1 MKIYETSVR
10 KPITTALI
18 FVAVVV
24 LGLFS
29 LNKLPVDL
37 LPDVE
42 TNVIMVMTTY
52 QGASAADVETN
63 VSRPLENVLNTV
75 TYLKN
80 IWSSSRENRSII
92 FLEFEYGM
100 DIDELTN
107 DVRSKLDLVKSFLP
121 DGTQD
126 PVIFKFSTDM
136 IPVMMISATADQ
148 SLPALYKI
156 LEENVAN
163 PLARIPGVG
172 SVSIAGAPQR
182 EIQVFVDP
190 SKLEAYNLTI
200 EGIAQ
205 KIRMENINTP
215 AGIMDI
221 GNESYALRVQGEFI
235 SPVEMNNLVVG
246 SMANRNIYLSD
257 VAIVK
262 DTLEE
267 RAQEVYTNS
276 VQGATI
282 VVQKQSGSN
291 TVKIADAVHKML
303 PDLQKNLPSDIHLET
318 IGDTSDNIKNTISGL
333 VETVMYAFVFVML
346 VVLFFLGRWRATL
359 IIIVTIPISLVA
371 AFIYLGFT
379 DSSLNIISLSS
390 LSVAI
395 GMVVDDAIVVLENI
409 TTHIERGSRPKSA
422 AIYGTSEVSVSVI
435 ASTLTLIAVFF
446 PLTMVKGMTGVMFE
460 QLGWMVTII
469 MTVSMAA
476 SLTLTPMMSS
486 LMLRPDRKRNKFSK
500 WLFRPIEKF
509 LDWLDNVYAA
519 TINWTVRHRTI
530 TTVSLFIF
538 FILTLVPV
546 FMPESP
552 IGTEFMPAQDN
563 SRISATVEL
572 PIGTRVEITRATAE
586 DLYALWREK
595 YPEMAM
601 INFSL
606 GQASS
611 KNVFGSMQN
620 NGPHI
625 ISFNIRLSDLK
636 ERERSLFEIS
646 DLMRKDLENIPTI
659 RKSSVVVGG
668 GHMMGGQSTIDL
680 EIYGYDFFE
689 TDKIAKTMSEK
700 MAEIPG
706 LVDIKISREDY
717 QPEFRVQFDREKL
730 AINGLDIATAS
741 NFLRNRVNGL
751 VASLFRE
758 DGEEYDIRVAYAPEF
773 RQSIEAIENILI
785 YNNQGQSVR
794 IKDVGKVV
802 EEFSPPT
809 IERRNRQRLITVSST
824 ISGTTMDKAVAAIN
838 KSVDELNLPSNIYT
852 QIGGSYLDQQ
862 ESFAD
867 LTTLLLLIL
876 LLVFIVMASQFE
888 SLTYPFI
895 IMFSV
900 PFAVSG
906 VIIALLITN
915 TNFNMMSFIGVIML
929 AGIVVKNGIVLVDY
943 INLNRGRGMGII
955 QAVINGGK
963 SRLRPVLMTTIT
975 TILGMTPLAISTSEG
990 SEMWKPMAVTVIGGL
1005 TISTIFTLVIVPTVY
1020 ASFAKN
1026 GVKRQRRKLRKQLT
1040 TKNDKLEQRTK
1051 NKE

>member
-52 QGASAADVETN
+52 QGASAADVEAN

-215 AGIMDI
+215 AGTMDI

-235 SPVEMNNLVVG
+235 SPMEMNDLVVG

-876 LLVFIVMASQFE
+876 LLVFIVVASQFE

-1051 NKE
+1051 TKE